1 MTLPSIGQSSTGVI
15 SPTPSHQAIGRNGS
29 FWLPEKIDPSFES
42 KVKNATPSKEGAKQG
57 ASKSVVPGKP
67 GSGEKSSTRTSFS
80 EGRVAVAGKTA
91 SGAKSLNAQPLALSK
106 SGLTS
111 AKASQSKSLSS
122 GPVVRSVHP
131 SGSEQ
136 ALHGQQAKII
146 RNANRTPTHSEVNS
160 RESVSP
166 DQEGTGNG
174 DKRGGNRGTKN
185 ALSETKMDITQS
197 QQDFKVLEGETSRDP
212 VASLAPKARAF
223 VKFLSNTVAP
233 RVAYLDKNA
242 RKVVRFAVDLP
253 NKTKLGV
260 RLEESGGSLTLCFIC
275 SNPDSLEMLGFTKEA
290 LSKSLS
296 AQTGKTARIK
306 VFSNYK
312 EMDEHFLR
320 AA

>member
-1 MTLPSIGQSSTGVI
+1 MTLPSIGQSSTGGI

-42 KVKNATPSKEGAKQG
+42 KVKNSTPSKEGAKQG

-67 GSGEKSSTRTSFS
+67 GSGEKSSARASFS
-80 EGRVAVAGKTA
+80 GGRVAVAGKTA
-91 SGAKSLNAQPLALSK
+91 SGTKSLNAQPLALSK

-122 GPVVRSVHP
+122 GPVHSVRP
-131 SGSEQ
+131 LGSEQ
-136 ALHGQQAKII
+136 TLHGQQAKII
-146 RNANRTPTHSEVNS
+146 RNANRNPTHPEVNS

-166 DQEGTGNG
+166 DQEGRGNG
-174 DKRGGNRGTKN
+174 DKRGGNRGAKN
-185 ALSETKMDITQS
+185 ALSDSKMDITQS
-197 QQDFKVLEGETSRDP
+197 QQDFKVLEGEISRDP
-212 VASLAPKARAF
+212 VTSLAPKARAF
-223 VKFLSNTVAP
+223 VKFLSNTVSP

-260 RLEESGGSLTLCFIC
+260 RLEESAGSLTLCFIC
-275 SNPDSLEMLGFTKEA
+275 SDPESLEMLGFTKEA

-296 AQTGKTARIK
+296 AQSGKATRIK